1 MKLTE
6 MSIEEMDNLDLAIK
20 KRNKLIRTI
29 RDEISNFER
38 SNGNLSYE
46 DEM

>member
-1 MKLTE
+1 
-6 MSIEEMDNLDLAIK
+6 MSIEEMDNLDLVIK

-38 SNGNLSYE
+38 SNGKISYE